1 MDTNKNERSLI
12 EKSSITLNLF
22 LICVKFMNYILLLVL
37 HILLIKTSLE
47 NINLINIDLL
57 FKNKTSSAQRLS

>member
-1 MDTNKNERSLI
+1 MDTNENERSLI

-22 LICVKFMNYILLLVL
+22 LICVKFMNYILLLIF

-47 NINLINIDLL
+47 NINLININLL